1 MSKCHKRWNKERS
14 SLCLRQLEEAL
25 CCAVNAFGNN
35 CQQGKVFSF
44 WFSWAWGL
52 KDMKLSQ
59 VIINT
64 PATCTRWD
72 HWSQWHRPWCLGNT
86 LSNGPAISPQHHTP
100 LTSLQQGFLH
110 LFIWML
116 DSPESVYTENHD
128 SPLVASTRNW
138 KRTGHMMARTQC
150 PGKGLDHSIQCVCY
164 GNKGIVSPGEG
175 RQGEKMLFHSWRYL
189 KCLKPSDR
197 VVACCADRS
206 QHVDMTCITT
216 AKRFPKTREKVS
228 ILSAGLTLLSNALM
242 LNQSNWVWAQQNQ
255 WDHCQVQCQ
264 THTRLQACPRDFHT
278 ILCELKSWMFSF
290 SFCRKSCCI
299 CFLSAYLEHSENP
312 QSISHVKI
320 TCVSLIN
327 IWKLLM
333 LYRKYC
339 LSSSFLS
346 AQESKHSL
354 AESWKLL

>member
-1 MSKCHKRWNKERS
+1 MFVTSKCHKRWNKERS

-116 DSPESVYTENHD
+116 DSPESVYTENQY

-242 LNQSNWVWAQQNQ
+242 LNQSNWVWAQQKSMRSLSSPMSN
-255 WDHCQVQCQ
+255 
-264 THTRLQACPRDFHT
+264 THTLTSLPKRFSYYPLWTKILNVFIQFLQKVLLYLLL
-278 ILCELKSWMFSF
+278 ISMF
-290 SFCRKSCCI
+290 RTLWKPTEHLSCQDYMC
-299 CFLSAYLEHSENP
+299 ATHKYL
-312 QSISHVKI
+312 KI
-320 TCVSLIN
+320 TDVIQKILP
-327 IWKLLM
+327 
-333 LYRKYC
+333 
-339 LSSSFLS
+339 
-346 AQESKHSL
+346 E
-354 AESWKLL
+354 